1 MVKFLINRP
10 VAVIMTF
17 LAIIFLGII
26 TSLNIPVSLM
36 PSIDIPEITIQI
48 SYPNS
53 PAREMENSIVRPI
66 RQQML
71 QVGHLK
77 DIESQTHDGSAVI
90 RLRFAYGT
98 DINYAY
104 IESNEKMDDAMNA
117 MPRDLDRPR
126 VIKSS
131 ASDIPVFNLMVTRQA
146 DWDDPAKSLELSEFV
161 RSVILRRIEQLP
173 EVAMV
178 DMSGISL
185 PEIAVFPDYEK
196 LNSLGISDKD
206 IMAALEENNVSI
218 GNLMVREG
226 YYQYN
231 IRFSNYLK
239 NQEDIENIFI
249 RKGELLMQLKDVA
262 KFDMRAQSRQGL
274 FKNRNKEGLCLAIIK
289 QADARMEDLKFELD
303 GLLSTYG
310 KNYPDLDFE
319 LEKDQTR
326 ILEVSIDNLKSSLLF
341 GAVLAILIMFLF
353 LKDFRSPLLIAFS
366 IPVSLLVCFL
376 VFYISGISINIISLS
391 GLILA
396 VGMMIDNSIIVI
408 DNINQYIEKGEKL
421 SQACILGTNEVIRP
435 LISSAL
441 TTSAVFLPLIFLSGI
456 SGALFFDQAVA
467 VTTGL
472 IVSFLVS
479 ITLLPMLFR
488 LFYLKN
494 KQVGANKILGKINR
508 INYEGAYEKG
518 FNHIFKNKIFYGI
531 LFILCIVG
539 GVVLVRYM
547 DVSRLP
553 EISESETIVY
563 VDWNEPVHVHENAER
578 VQSLISTVSDTVLQY
593 SVLAG
598 KKDFLLNRD
607 ADQTASEAE
616 IYLRTNDS
624 DAVQRIRT
632 EIQAWIDS
640 HHPLASLSFKPPEN
654 IFEAIFSE
662 DKPEIVAHLADI
674 RSKEVPELDVLYD
687 FIEESELQ
695 DEILFE
701 SVPVEDQLVIE
712 VDPELLLLYNI
723 DFNLVDNQLRAAF
736 NQRQIGLLK
745 TYQRFVPIMI
755 GENQRTVL
763 NIIQETLIKNRE
775 GKELPLSSLVKISK
789 EQDYKNI
796 KASKEGEYIPLVL
809 RNIDDNHQT
818 LIDKIKKRVKESN
831 TLEAVFSGT
840 FFSQKELM
848 REMGLVLLIS
858 IMLLYF
864 ILAAQFESFMQP
876 LIVLIEL
883 PIDIAGAFLLLY
895 IFGESLNIMSAIG
908 IIVMSGI
915 IINDSILKIDT
926 INRARWSGHDV
937 LEAIKIGGRRRLKPI
952 LMTSLTT
959 ILALTPF
966 LFFKGL
972 GAELQRPLAIAVIGG
987 MTIGTFVSLYFIPL
1001 AYWAIYGKAQ
1011 GRRQKAKI
1019 RRRG

>member
-17 LAIIFLGII
+17 MAIIFLGII

-77 DIESQTHDGSAVI
+77 DIESQTHDGSAII

-104 IESNEKMDDAMNA
+104 IESNEKMDDAMNS
-117 MPRDLDRPR
+117 MPRDMDRPR

-146 DWDDPAKSLELSEFV
+146 DWNDPQKSLELSEFV

-178 DMSGISL
+178 DMTGVSM
-185 PEIAVFPDYEK
+185 PEIAVYPDYEK
-196 LNSLGISDKD
+196 LRSLNLTDKD
-206 IMAALEENNVSI
+206 ILSSLDENNVNI

-226 YYQYN
+226 YYQFN

-239 NQEDIENIFI
+239 NQEDIENIYI
-249 RKGELLMQLKDVA
+249 RKGDRLMQLKDIA
-262 KFDMRAQSRQGL
+262 DFEFRAQSRQGL
-274 FKNRNKEGLCLAIIK
+274 FQNRSKEGLCLAIIK
-289 QADARMEDLKFELD
+289 QADARMEDLKIELD
-303 GLLSTYG
+303 GLLSDYRI
-310 KNYPDLDFE
+310 NYPDLDFE
-319 LEKDQTR
+319 LEKDQTQ
-326 ILEVSIDNLKSSLLF
+326 ILTVSIDNLKSSLLF

-353 LKDFRSPLLIAFS
+353 LKDFRSPILIAFS

-376 VFYISGISINIISLS
+376 VFYLSGISINIISLS

-408 DNINQYIEKGEKL
+408 DNINQYIEKGESL
-421 SQACILGTNEVIRP
+421 SSACILGTNEVIRP
-435 LISSAL
+435 LITSAL

-472 IVSFLVS
+472 IVSFLVA

-488 LFYLKN
+488 LFYQGN
-494 KQVGANKILGKINR
+494 KKVGANKILGKINR

-518 FNHIFKNKIFYGI
+518 FNHIFRFKLLYSL
-531 LFILCIVG
+531 LFVLCIAG
-539 GVVLVRYM
+539 GVFLIKYM

-563 VDWNEPVHVHENAER
+563 IDWNEPIHVHENAER
-578 VQSLISTVSDTVLQY
+578 VQSMVGSITDTLIQY

-616 IYLRTNDS
+616 VYLRTLNS
-624 DAVQRIRT
+624 SAVERMQN
-632 EIQAWIDS
+632 EIQSWVDKT
-640 HHPLASLSFKPPEN
+640 HPLASVSFKPPEN

-662 DKPEIVAHLADI
+662 DKPEIVAQLSDL
-674 RSKEVPELDVLYD
+674 RSKQVPELGVLYE
-687 FIEESELQ
+687 FIEESENQ

-701 SVPVEDQLVIE
+701 SIPVDDQMVIE
-712 VDPELLLLYNI
+712 VDPELLLLYNV
-723 DFNLVDNQLRAAF
+723 DFNSVYNQLKSAF

-745 TYQRFVPIMI
+745 TYQRFIPIMM

-763 NIIQETLIKNRE
+763 SIIQETLIKNRKGE
-775 GKELPLSSLVKISK
+775 EMPLSSLVKISK
-789 EQDYKNI
+789 EQNYKSI
-796 KASKEGEYIPLVL
+796 RAGKEGEYVPMVV
-809 RNIDDNHQT
+809 RNLDDNHKSV
-818 LIDKIKKRVKESN
+818 IDKIKERAKGGGQ
-831 TLEAVFSGT
+831 LETVFQGT
-840 FFSQKELM
+840 FFSQRELM

-858 IMLLYF
+858 VMLLYF
-864 ILAAQFESFMQP
+864 ILAAQFESFLQP
-876 LIVLIEL
+876 LIVLLEL

-926 INRARWSGHDV
+926 INRARWGGADV

-972 GAELQRPLAIAVIGG
+972 GAELQKPLAIAVIGG

-1001 AYWAIYGKAQ
+1001 AYWTIYGKS
-1011 GRRQKAKI
+1011 KAKG
-1019 RRRG
+1019 RKA